1 MKRNEV
7 EWFTP
12 VKSVNELIHCF
23 ILIIW
28 YIYVSMDNKKIELIA
43 KYIKTIYKPNNIDIR
58 VIDGEVYIHIGFDS
72 IDEKYN
78 TNPYSNQPNKLKER
92 NLESEIR
99 KEVESFFGVKTSGL
113 SLFGFFPYEY
123 HGLTIDVYSNETD

>member
-1 MKRNEV
+1 
-7 EWFTP
+7 
-12 VKSVNELIHCF
+12 
-23 ILIIW
+23 
-28 YIYVSMDNKKIELIA
+28 MDNKKIELIT
-43 KYIKTIYKPNNIDIR
+43 KYIKTIYKPNNIDIN

-78 TNPYSNQPNKLKER
+78 TNPYSNQPGKLKER
-92 NLESEIR
+92 NLKSEIR

-113 SLFGFFPYEY
+113 SLFGFSPYEY